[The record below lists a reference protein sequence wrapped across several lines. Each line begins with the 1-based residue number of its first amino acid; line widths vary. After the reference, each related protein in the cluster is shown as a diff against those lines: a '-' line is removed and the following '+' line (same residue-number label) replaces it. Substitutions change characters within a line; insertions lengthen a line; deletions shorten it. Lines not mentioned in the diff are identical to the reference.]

1 MTTVCPGRRLN
12 GARPGQLSSVR
23 AVPQGERVDN
33 DRERVLLARLVA
45 GDDLALGEVYNAY
58 GAYVFRL
65 ARRVTGSERAAE
77 DVVQDTFVRLWERP
91 HDVDLARG
99 SLRTFLGVVAHR
111 RSVDWVRSE
120 SRRHARE
127 EKVGQRQGGGP
138 APDVAD
144 DVAGVMTADRV
155 RAALEQLPAAQR
167 EAVTMAYF
175 GGCSYREVAER
186 LGIPEGTAKS
196 RMRMALARLAQLLQ
210 TESPLA

>member
-1 MTTVCPGRRLN
+1 
-12 GARPGQLSSVR
+12 VR
-23 AVPQGERVDN
+23 AVPHGDRVDN

-45 GDDLALGEVYNAY
+45 GDDMALGDVYNIH

-91 HDVDLARG
+91 HDVDLDRG
-99 SLRTFLGVVAHR
+99 SLRTFLGVIAHR

-127 EKVGQRQGGGP
+127 EKVGHRQGSGR
-138 APDVAD
+138 APDIAD

-155 RAALEQLPAAQR
+155 RAALDQLPEAQR

-210 TESPLA
+210 SESPLA